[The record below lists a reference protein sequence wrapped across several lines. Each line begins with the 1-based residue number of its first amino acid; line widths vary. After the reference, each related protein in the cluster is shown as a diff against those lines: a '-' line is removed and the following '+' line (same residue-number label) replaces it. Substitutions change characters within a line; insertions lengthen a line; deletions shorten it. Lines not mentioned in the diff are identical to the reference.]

1 MKILIYSAVFLV
13 MPFIFAGIINNIKSF
28 WAGRQGPPLLQPF
41 FDFVKF
47 LKKGRVIS
55 VTSGGIFAAAPVAG
69 AAAALIASVVVPVS
83 GSGSL
88 FSFGGDFIF
97 FAYILALGK
106 FFMIASSMETGSS
119 FEGMGASRE
128 AFFSALVEPSF
139 FIIFASLSA
148 FSGHLSF
155 SGIFAFIRTGEPLM
169 TAIIILCAAS
179 LYVTL
184 LTEGCRVP
192 VDDPNTHL
200 ELTMIHEVMV
210 LDNSGPDMALINYAS
225 WLKMTMFSVL
235 ISGIIIDPSTGAGIS
250 LAITLVIIV
259 AAAVITGCIE
269 SMFARL
275 RMTHVPQ
282 FLLLT
287 ASIAVAVL
295 SIAVLVIFGGLK

>member
-1 MKILIYSAVFLV
+1 
-13 MPFIFAGIINNIKSF
+13 MPFIFAGIINNVKSF
-28 WAGRQGPPLLQPF
+28 WAGRQGPPLFQPF

-47 LKKGRVIS
+47 IKKGRVIS
-55 VTSGGIFAAAPVAG
+55 VSTGGIFAAAPVVV
-69 AAAALIASVVVPVS
+69 AATALIASLTVPVS
-83 GSGSL
+83 GSGSVI
-88 FSFGGDFIF
+88 SFGGDFIF
-97 FAYILALGK
+97 FAYILAAGK

-155 SGIFAFIRTGEPLM
+155 SGIMNFIRTGEPLM

-179 LYVTL
+179 LYITL
-184 LTEGCRVP
+184 LAEGCRVP

-225 WLKMTMFSVL
+225 WLKMTMFGVL
-235 ISGIIIDPSTGAGIS
+235 ISGIVISPDTGAVLS
-250 LAITLVIIV
+250 LLFTFVIILS
-259 AAAVITGCIE
+259 AAVITGCVE

-287 ASIAVAVL
+287 ASLAVAVL

>member
-1 MKILIYSAVFLV
+1 M
-13 MPFIFAGIINNIKSF
+13 
-28 WAGRQGPPLLQPF
+28 
-41 FDFVKF
+41 
-47 LKKGRVIS
+47 
-55 VTSGGIFAAAPVAG
+55 
-69 AAAALIASVVVPVS
+69 
-83 GSGSL
+83 
-88 FSFGGDFIF
+88 
-97 FAYILALGK
+97 
-106 FFMIASSMETGSS
+106 
-119 FEGMGASRE
+119 
-128 AFFSALVEPSF
+128 EPSF

-179 LYVTL
+179 LYITL

-250 LAITLVIIV
+250 LAITLVIIL